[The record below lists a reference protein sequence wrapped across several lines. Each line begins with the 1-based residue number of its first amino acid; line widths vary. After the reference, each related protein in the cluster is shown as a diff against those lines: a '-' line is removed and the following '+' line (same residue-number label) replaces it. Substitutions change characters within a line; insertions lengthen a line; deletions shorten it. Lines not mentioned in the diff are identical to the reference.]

1 MVAVLTV
8 RRYDPGSTAHPGPQM
23 KQSDREDTTDFG
35 YQQVPIGEKAERV
48 AGVFKSVAPRYD
60 IMNDLMS
67 LGTHR
72 LMKRMTIELSGVRPG
87 DRVLDLAGGTGDL
100 AELFAPRVLPGGSVV
115 LADINSSMLGIGRD
129 RLLDSGVGNVLPVQ
143 ADAERLPFSDGAF
156 DCVSIGFGL
165 RNVTRKEHA
174 LAEMLRVLAPGGR
187 VLVLEFSHPR
197 HPLLNQAF
205 DVWSSLWPTFG
216 KIVTGDA
223 DSYRYLN
230 ESIRMHPPQEALS
243 DMLED
248 AGFAAVRCHDLAGG
262 IVALHRG
269 VRP

>member
-1 MVAVLTV
+1 
-8 RRYDPGSTAHPGPQM
+8 M
-23 KQSDREDTTDFG
+23 KQDDGEGTTDFG

-48 AGVFKSVAPRYD
+48 AGVFRSVAPRYD

-72 LMKRMTIELSGVRPG
+72 IMKRMTIELSGVRPG
-87 DRVLDLAGGTGDL
+87 QRILDLAGGTGDL
-100 AELFAPRVLPGGSVV
+100 AELFAPRVKPGGHVV
-115 LADINSSMLGIGRD
+115 LTDINASMLGIGRD
-129 RLLDSGVGNVLPVQ
+129 RLLDAGLSNVQPVQ
-143 ADAERLPFSDGAF
+143 ADAEQLPFADGTF

-165 RNVTRKEHA
+165 RNVTRKDAA
-174 LAEMLRVLAPGGR
+174 LRETLRVLAPGGR
-187 VLVLEFSHPR
+187 LLVLEFSQPR
-197 HPLLNQAF
+197 NPLLNQAF
-205 DVWSSLWPTFG
+205 DLWSSLWPTFG
-216 KIVTGDA
+216 KLVTGDS

-243 DMLED
+243 EMLEN

-269 VRP
+269 IRP